1 VDGSKRRAGL
11 AEREVP
17 ASWVGERSP
26 RLGEGPARVI
36 GVRRY
41 GKAMLS
47 TPEILLQESD
57 VVYLAVANAD
67 IVKLDQFLSKGPVT
81 E

>member
-1 VDGSKRRAGL
+1 V
-11 AEREVP
+11 EREVP

-26 RLGEGPARVI
+26 RLGEGPARIV

-41 GKAMLS
+41 GNAMLAA
-47 TPEILLQESD
+47 PEVLMQEGD

-67 IVKLDQFLSKGPVT
+67 IAKLDQFLAKGPVT